1 MFGEKMFWRKC
12 YYRVIRTS
20 DESNLIIL
28 AKLQEFNL
36 LTPFRKGWGQK
47 GPLPVFPL

>member
-36 LTPFRKGWGQK
+36 LTLFRKGRGQK